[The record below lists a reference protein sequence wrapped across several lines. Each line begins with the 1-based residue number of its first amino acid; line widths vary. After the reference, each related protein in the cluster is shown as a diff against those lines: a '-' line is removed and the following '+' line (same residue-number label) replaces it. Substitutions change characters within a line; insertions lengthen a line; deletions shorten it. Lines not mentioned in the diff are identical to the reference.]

1 MKKKAIEGIPYL
13 GLTQVIPNKAVKYI
27 GVTAERDIAG
37 EPHLFVEVYKNRAEA
52 VTVPVVRIVLT
63 KKDFGTYFPDREE
76 WSGVKLDESSLLWEK
91 SDGQR
96 RNWSDWQK
104 KEERNVLQN
113 PEDLERLKKFYKAP
127 YNVWNG
133 RWWEYICKQQNHITF
148 ERWNRAEERKRK
160 RRQDALNDRITH
172 TPELPEKKILKR
184 ADLLYFG
191 NQHYLYYKKHGSWAK
206 IACSSCGCVTD
217 GRWKSGI
224 SYESQLQR
232 RIEEPE
238 QGKRGTCPL
247 CGAKGLYKCQGKTKE
262 DHIQKTYMFLGQKYR
277 EKGVVIRYIE
287 VKKTYKLSEE
297 CGQNGTEM
305 TGAAEVLSGV
315 EIARTYF
322 EPGKEPQTDF
332 HKHDPYRE
340 KDFWD
345 DCNLGG
351 NYNIRIKD
359 GHVMW
364 ETFKALQGTM
374 FQYSALEEYCRQFSK
389 AKPIDYLKSYTET
402 PQLEML
408 VKLGLTKIVD
418 QLVWGGFGIVNDID
432 AKRPDEFLGIRK
444 ERVKQLIKAK
454 GDTTLLNI
462 MQMEKRIGAAWTD
475 IQISHMA
482 EAGLNHRGELGT
494 MLQYMSIQQI
504 LNRISKYAGCEYD
517 TGCRSST
524 EQLKRTAITYMDYLG
539 MRHTLGYD
547 LTNTVYQQPRSL
559 EDAHA
564 FVIREGDKKQK
575 ELRIQEVMTKFPQI
589 HNSYR
594 RLRSRYLYE
603 DDEYLIRPA
612 RSAAEIVEEG
622 RTLHHCV
629 GGNGYLGKHN
639 AGESYILML
648 RAKKDPETPYITVE
662 IEGNRPHILQWYGAN
677 DKKPDKEHMQEWLD
691 GYINRLKAGTQELK
705 TAM

>member
-184 ADLLYFG
+184 ADQLYFG
-191 NQHYLYYKKHGSWAK
+191 NQHYLYYKKHGSWVK
-206 IACSSCGCVTD
+206 IACSNCGGVAD
-217 GRWKSGI
+217 GRWKRGI
-224 SYESQLQR
+224 SYESQYQR
-232 RIEEPE
+232 HMEEPV
-238 QGKRGTCPL
+238 QGKYGTCPL
-247 CGAKGLYKCQGKTKE
+247 CGTKGMYKCQGKTKE
-262 DHIQKTYMFLGQKYR
+262 DHSRKAYMFLGQKYR
-277 EKGVVIRYIE
+277 EKGVVIRY
-287 VKKTYKLSEE
+287 VKVEKTYKLYET
-297 CGQNGTEM
+297 CGQDGTEM
-305 TGAAEVLSGV
+305 TGAAEELSGV
-315 EIARTYF
+315 EIARSYF

-332 HKHDPYRE
+332 HKHDPYKCE
-340 KDFWD
+340 DFWD
-345 DCNLGG
+345 DCNIAG

-359 GHVMW
+359 GHVMR
-364 ETFKALQGTM
+364 ETFKELQGTM
-374 FQYSALEEYCRQFSK
+374 FQYSALEEYCGQVSK
-389 AKPIDYLKSYTET
+389 VKPDEYLQRYMDT

-408 VKLGLTKIVD
+408 VKLGLTKIVE
-418 QLVWGGFGIVNDID
+418 QLIWGGYGIVKDVD
-432 AKRPDEFLGIRK
+432 AKRPDKFLGIRK
-444 ERVKQLIKAK
+444 ERVKQLIRVK
-454 GDTTLLNI
+454 GDITFLRI
-462 MQMEKRIGAAWTD
+462 MQMERRMGATWTD

-482 EAGLNHRGELGT
+482 EAGLDHRGELET

-564 FVIREGDKKQK
+564 FVIRERDKKQK

-594 RLRSRYLYE
+594 KLRSRYLYE

-622 RTLHHCV
+622 RILHHCV

-639 AGESYILML
+639 DGESYILML